1 MTRPTLLILTL
12 AAMTAMAAWPGPAE
26 AQQLPVATAPPGEKM
41 APQPRLELPE
51 TSFQAGPVQPGGLV
65 THEFELKNEG
75 DAPLIINQIQAGCSC
90 LVTAPNQ
97 AAIEPGAT
105 GRVTVSLSIFRE
117 WAGRRVS
124 RAVWLLTNDPLA
136 PQTRLL
142 ITAQVLPLTEEA
154 AQLE

>member
-1 MTRPTLLILTL
+1 VTRAARLILALAAL
-12 AAMTAMAAWPGPAE
+12 AAMTAMTAPAV
-26 AQQLPVATAPPGEKM
+26 AQQLPMAVAPPGEKM

-51 TSFQAGPVQPGGLV
+51 TSFQAGQVQPGGLV

-90 LVTAPNQ
+90 LVTTPDQ

-105 GRVTVSLSIFRE
+105 GRVTVSLSVFRE

-136 PQTRLL
+136 PQARLL
-142 ITAQVLPLTEEA
+142 ITAQVLPLAEEA